1 MEREGGTHKNA
12 RKLLLTEERG
22 QSILI
27 VRFFQESIVVSRP
40 YETVAAS
47 VGAFKKSAES
57 IRLVRVSVLS
67 TTWPVFGPDRPM

>member
-1 MEREGGTHKNA
+1 MVREGGTPKIAH
-12 RKLLLTEERG
+12 KLLLTEERG
-22 QSILI
+22 RSILI

-40 YETVAAS
+40 YETDAAS

-57 IRLVRVSVLS
+57 IRFVRVSVLS